1 VTAAPDRLRA
11 WLGRR
16 WTVTVEAVTP
26 APDDTTSRT
35 RILTLAGAVRD
46 DDRIAA
52 LTLTDRTASPAADPV
67 AFAPEILAR
76 AGGPP
81 LVHLAGKGRDAED
94 LADALRRCEA
104 AGVGSVLLTGGDS
117 MESRAPGLT
126 PDDSARAP
134 GLRHARAAASLRSLD
149 SVDMLGL
156 AAARAPGLTRLA
168 VIAPPRRVRG
178 AVSWERAAAKRAAG
192 ADAFV
197 AQVTWDLAEREI
209 VAGWQARLGAPVLG
223 AVMLL
228 TAGRLKFLAAH
239 RIVGIDVPPALR
251 RRVEGEGLDAARRRL
266 ALDLV
271 ALRRLGYAGAHV
283 SGIVT
288 PSLLAGVLDEAE
300 RLDATLGDDWRSSFG
315 RTGSRSDS

>member
-1 VTAAPDRLRA
+1 MTAAPDRLRA
-11 WLGRR
+11 RLARR

-26 APDDTTSRT
+26 APDDASSRA
-35 RILTLAGAVRD
+35 RILTLAGALRD
-46 DDRIAA
+46 DDRVAA

-67 AFAPEILAR
+67 AFAPDVLAR

-81 LVHLAGKGRDAED
+81 LVHLAGKGRDADD

-104 AGVGSVLLTGGDS
+104 AGIGSVLLTGGDPI
-117 MESRAPGLT
+117 ESRAPGLT
-126 PDDSARAP
+126 PARS
-134 GLRHARAAASLRSLD
+134 AASLRSLD
-149 SVDMLGL
+149 ALDMLRL
-156 AAARAPGLTRLA
+156 AAARTPALTRLA
-168 VIAPPRRVRG
+168 VIALPRRVRG
-178 AVSWERAAAKRAAG
+178 VVSWERAAAKRAAG

-209 VAGWQARLGAPVLG
+209 VADWQTRLGAPVLG

-239 RIVGIDVPPALR
+239 HIVGIDVPPALR
-251 RRVEGEGLDAARRRL
+251 RRVEGEDLDAARRRL

-315 RTGSRSDS
+315 RTPSRADP